1 MVPLVDLRHSL
12 VAEKD
17 VEHAVDERR
26 PQGDRVAAE
35 GLADPEG
42 SAAVAKLPALG
53 DLADEIR
60 RPIVNGRQDLREGP
74 GTHPVPTGRD
84 REPTRRM
91 TVARQSLAQ

>member
-1 MVPLVDLRHSL
+1 MVSQVDLRHSL
-12 VAEKD
+12 VAEED
-17 VEHAVDERR
+17 VEHAIDERR
-26 PQGDRVAAE
+26 SQSDRVAAE
-35 GLADPEG
+35 RLADPEG
-42 SAAVAKLPALG
+42 PVAVAELPALG

-60 RPIVNGRQDLREGP
+60 RPILNGRQDLREGP